1 MTLAGRSMVD
11 SHNGTSLLKYAYNA
25 FFHKEIRMAKRGS
38 VEHIAKWRASMQ
50 KRWANGSIDRS
61 RCGLPRNKPIDV
73 WKKIDKRGPDECWPY
88 IGGRSTGYGHFRI
101 EGVYYKAHRVV
112 YSLEVEAIDLEAPES
127 NYEKNFILHTCDN
140 RACCNPA
147 HLYRGDIWDNMR
159 DKVERNRCW
168 RGGNRKLNGI
178 PGG

>member
-1 MTLAGRSMVD
+1 MAAGP
-11 SHNGTSLLKYAYNA
+11 
-25 FFHKEIRMAKRGS
+25 
-38 VEHIAKWRASMQ
+38 
-50 KRWANGSIDRS
+50 IDKS
-61 RCGLPRNKPIDV
+61 RCGLPRNKPVDV
-73 WKKIDKRGPDECWPY
+73 WKKIEKRGADECWLY
-88 IGGRSTGYGHFRI
+88 TGGLATGYGHFRI
-101 EGVYYKAHRVV
+101 EGRYYKAHRVV
-112 YSLEVEAIDLEAPES
+112 YSLECEPIDLMAPES

-178 PGG
+178 PS